1 MINSRAF
8 IMLVFISCMFAQRG
22 AVVGAISSLNGNA
35 TVKAVGTRKYIPA
48 YKGQMLKNGDWMRT
62 SGEVFVGIVFLDG
75 SNIKLQ
81 QATEVKITSYRMT
94 AQALRTE
101 LEVAEGEVYSNVT
114 KQASGE
120 FTVKTPTATASVKGT
135 EFNLEY
141 DPFGEVTGVVVSEG
155 SVTLENEFGF
165 QDLSEMQSS
174 TASADSAPQE
184 PQTVEEDEL
193 PTWQEDIEPE
203 LTFKLSPDKTGR
215 QPVNNPIKVIVQALD
230 LVSKNE
236 NNSVTLAVTVSSESE
251 GLEVS
256 NSGSG
261 YGSSAEITLDKGK
274 GVVYVKASRAGDTN
288 IIANADNAE
297 STKLD
302 FQFFISQSQK
312 NSASKKLGNLA
323 QKNPKL
329 AAAGEAIE
337 WKTLKSAAVQGGTGE
352 SVEDVLQKVDSG
364 EYQVEEVEYETND
377 EGVTVVRMLVKP
389 N

>member
-1 MINSRAF
+1 
-8 IMLVFISCMFAQRG
+8 
-22 AVVGAISSLNGNA
+22 
-35 TVKAVGTRKYIPA
+35 
-48 YKGQMLKNGDWMRT
+48 
-62 SGEVFVGIVFLDG
+62 
-75 SNIKLQ
+75 
-81 QATEVKITSYRMT
+81 
-94 AQALRTE
+94 
-101 LEVAEGEVYSNVT
+101 T

-337 WKTLKSAAVQGGTGE
+337 GKTLKSAAVQGGSGE

-364 EYQVEEVEYETND
+364 EYQVEEVEYDTND